1 MRILQVSA
9 ELFPLLKTGG
19 LADIAGALPLALT
32 AAGQDA
38 RVLLPGFP
46 AIVAGVRDLAPVA
59 AFEAPWG
66 EGFGLR
72 LGHIDIDGTP
82 GIAAYVIDA
91 PALYGRPGNPYED
104 ASRQPYGDNHRRFAL
119 LGWAA
124 AQLAQG
130 LDPQWQPEVVHAHD
144 WHAALAPAYL
154 HFARQSGA
162 PHVGSVFTVHNLA
175 YQGIFAP
182 WHFAELGLPGSAFQM
197 DGLEY
202 HGQISFMKGGLCFAD
217 RLTTVSPTYALE
229 IQTPEQGCGLDGLLR
244 QRSAAL
250 SGILNAV
257 DDKVWNPAAD
267 AALVQGYHT
276 PEGRHMAGKAR
287 CKSVLQH
294 QLGLA
299 ERPDAP
305 LFIVVSRLTEQK
317 GLHLVLGGLDALLAQ
332 GGQLALLGSGEA
344 WLEEAFRQRAAAA
357 PQSVA
362 VTIGYNE
369 TLAHQMFGA
378 GDVTL
383 VPSLFEP
390 CGLTQMYGLKYG
402 ALPLVRRVGGLA
414 DTVVDSSLEDLASGE
429 ATGFV
434 FDRFDAADYAR
445 ALRRAFALYDR
456 GPDWRRV
463 RGNAMRRPADWA
475 TAAAQYIDVYR
486 QSIKQPSSGS
496 AP

>member
-202 HGQISFMKGGLCFAD
+202 HGQISFMKGGLYFAD

-299 ERPDAP
+299 ERPDAS

>member
-19 LADIAGALPLALT
+19 LADIAGALPLALM
-32 AAGQDA
+32 ADGQDA

-46 AIVAGVRDLAPVA
+46 AIMAGVHGLTPVA
-59 AFEAPWG
+59 EFNAPWG
-66 EGFGLR
+66 ERFALR
-72 LGHIDIDGTP
+72 FGHIATDGAP
-82 GIAAYVIDA
+82 AMAAYVIDA
-91 PALYGRPGNPYED
+91 PALYDRPGNPYED
-104 ASRQPYGDNHRRFAL
+104 ASRQPYADNHRRFAL

-124 AQLAQG
+124 AQLAQS
-130 LDPQWQPEVVHAHD
+130 LDPLWQPEVVHAHD

-154 HFARQSGA
+154 HFAREAGQLKGA
-162 PHVGSVFTVHNLA
+162 RVGSVFTVHNLA

-182 WHFAELGLPGSAFQM
+182 WTFPDLGLPGAAFQI

-202 HGQISFMKGGLCFAD
+202 HGQVSFMKGGLCYAD
-217 RLTTVSPTYALE
+217 RITTVSPTYARE

-244 QRSAAL
+244 QRSGVL

-257 DDKVWNPAAD
+257 DDKVWSPATD
-267 AALVQGYHT
+267 AALVQGFQT

-305 LFIVVSRLTEQK
+305 LFILVSRLTEQK

-332 GGQLALLGSGEA
+332 GGQLALLGAGEA

-357 PQSVA
+357 PQSVS

-369 TLAHQMFGA
+369 ALAHQLFGA

-402 ALPLVRRVGGLA
+402 SLPLVRRVGGLA
-414 DTVVDSSLEDLASGE
+414 DTVVDSSLEDLSSGE

-434 FDRFDAADYAR
+434 FDRFEVADYDR
-445 ALRRAFALYDR
+445 AVRRAFALYQR
-456 GPDWRRV
+456 APDWRRV
-463 RGNAMRRPADWA
+463 RGHAMRRPADWR

-486 QSIKQPSSGS
+486 EALG
-496 AP
+496 

>member
-19 LADIAGALPLALT
+19 LADIAGALPLALM
-32 AAGQDA
+32 AEGEDA

-46 AIVAGVRDLAPVA
+46 AIVAGVHDLAPVA
-59 AFEAPWG
+59 EFNAPWG
-66 EGFGLR
+66 ERFALR
-72 LGHIDIDGTP
+72 FGHIATDGSP
-82 GIAAYVIDA
+82 AIPAYVIDA
-91 PALYGRPGNPYED
+91 PALYDRPGNPYED

-130 LDPQWQPEVVHAHD
+130 LDPLWQPEVVHAHD

-154 HFARQSGA
+154 HFAREAGQPGA
-162 PHVGSVFTVHNLA
+162 RVGSVFTVHNLA
-175 YQGIFAP
+175 YQGVFAP
-182 WHFAELGLPGSAFQM
+182 WNFADLGLPGPAFQM
-197 DGLEY
+197 NGLEY
-202 HGQISFMKGGLCFAD
+202 HGQVSFMKGGLSYAD
-217 RLTTVSPTYALE
+217 RITTVSPTYARE

-244 QRSAAL
+244 QRSGVL

-257 DDKVWNPAAD
+257 DDKVWNPAGD
-267 AALVQGYHT
+267 AALVQGFHT

-305 LFIVVSRLTEQK
+305 LFILVSRLTEQK
-317 GLHLVLGGLDALLAQ
+317 GLHLVLNGLDALLAQ
-332 GGQLALLGSGEA
+332 GGQLALLGAGEA
-344 WLEEAFRQRAAAA
+344 WLEDAFRQRAAAA
-357 PQSVA
+357 PQSVS

-369 TLAHQMFGA
+369 ALAHQLFGA

-402 ALPLVRRVGGLA
+402 SLPLVRRVGGLA
-414 DTVVDSSLEDLASGE
+414 DTVVDTSLEDLASGE

-434 FDRFDAADYAR
+434 FERFDVPDYER
-445 ALRRAFALYDR
+445 AVRRAFALYQR
-456 GPDWRRV
+456 APDWRRV
-463 RGNAMRRPADWA
+463 RGHAMRRPADWG

-486 QSIKQPSSGS
+486 QALG
-496 AP
+496 